1 MPPSHAPSSTSSSIL
16 SGYFTF
22 AVAPVL
28 FALFLGV
35 FSNIIKPSFPVP
47 VPGAAVVI
55 TGSSTGIG
63 RHAAAELAAHG
74 FLVFAGVRDLS
85 DVDGLVES
93 YPGRVVPLLLDVT
106 DTEGGVTRAAEEVE
120 RVLQER
126 GGNIPLAGLVNN
138 AGIGAYA
145 VRFFKALFLLNP
157 FYSHF
162 HHPTLNK

>member
-1 MPPSHAPSSTSSSIL
+1 MPPSRAPSPTSSSL
-16 SGYFTF
+16 LPGYFTF
-22 AVAPVL
+22 AVVPVL

-35 FSNIIKPSFPVP
+35 FSNMTKPSFPVP
-47 VPGAAVVI
+47 APGAAVVI

-63 RHAAAELAAHG
+63 RHAAAELAAQG
-74 FLVFAGVRDLS
+74 FLVFAGVRRLS

-106 DTEGGVTRAAEEVE
+106 DTEGGVARAAEEVE

-138 AGIGAYA
+138 AGIGTF
-145 VRFFKALFLLNP
+145 VFFLRRISSMSRP
-157 FYSHF
+157 IQ
-162 HHPTLNK
+162 